1 MLVGRSAECARLRH
15 LIADAREERAA
26 VLVLRG
32 EAGIGK
38 TTLLGFAI
46 EAADGFRVLPVQGHE
61 SEAETPFAGLSWLID
76 PLTPLLPQLP
86 PRQAQALTGALYLG
100 PATGGD
106 RLAVAAA
113 TLTLLAAAADEQ
125 GLLIAVDDAHWLDM
139 PSLEAIVFA
148 ARRLQAEPIAVM
160 LTARPPE
167 EVPAEVNR
175 LLEALPELTVTG
187 LDPGSARELLAAQ
200 HLGVSLQVLTERVA
214 DAAGNPLALLELSA
228 LGELALPIGPLR
240 IGQRLERTFGRR
252 VAALLPSTRQ
262 AMLLL
267 AAAGASAADVLN
279 QALGLQDLSVADL
292 EPAETAGLLVVD
304 RGNVR
309 FQHPLVRSALYQ
321 LASPAERRAAHR
333 ALAVVFR
340 SLPTPR
346 AQEHYA
352 CHLAAAT
359 VGPDE
364 SVAAALASAAEA
376 ATVRRSYATAVDLHE
391 RSARLSQPGDI
402 RARRLLKAAHLC
414 FAAGRQNVGLMLLR
428 QVLEETNDWRLRAES
443 QHLRCRIEMWGG
455 QPVVGRDRLMAE
467 SDRVEAADAAWSAI
481 MRAQAALMSV
491 TLGEQPLAS
500 TAARHAVEL
509 LAKLPDSI
517 TMPVLVIYALT
528 LATEGDVP
536 EARSVLARCEP
547 YLASSDPLA
556 NEQLLLVAALAW
568 ESLEEP
574 TKAVSLLEH
583 AVSSAREASAVGL
596 LPYEL
601 RGLALAQW
609 HRGNW
614 AAAYSHAHEAVGLAE
629 ETGRQTEL
637 PHALVALAGIE
648 AGMGQ
653 AGSCQAHAARAIAL
667 GKQAGTGIFEAHAAN
682 ALALLELGA
691 ANAPE
696 AVRHLEFVGAF
707 AAAHGLRDPVL
718 LNWAGNLVE
727 ALVKAGEPDR
737 SLRAYEVVITE
748 AEQTE
753 RPTELAVAAR
763 CQGLLAKDEEAMEKA
778 FAEALAW
785 HARAVQPFQ
794 EARTRLL
801 HGELLRRR
809 RRAGARAELT
819 AALSLFE
826 RLGAGPWSVQAGNE
840 LRATGVTARP
850 RSELRPEQL
859 TPQEL
864 RIALAI
870 AEGATNV
877 EAAAQLFVSAKTVE
891 YHLSSV
897 YRKLGIR
904 SRTQLVR
911 LLTDSSAEVMARSS
925 S

>member
-1 MLVGRSAECARLRH
+1 M
-15 LIADAREERAA
+15 
-26 VLVLRG
+26 
-32 EAGIGK
+32 
-38 TTLLGFAI
+38 
-46 EAADGFRVLPVQGHE
+46 
-61 SEAETPFAGLSWLID
+61 
-76 PLTPLLPQLP
+76 
-86 PRQAQALTGALYLG
+86 
-100 PATGGD
+100 
-106 RLAVAAA
+106 
-113 TLTLLAAAADEQ
+113 
-125 GLLIAVDDAHWLDM
+125 
-139 PSLEAIVFA
+139 
-148 ARRLQAEPIAVM
+148 
-160 LTARPPE
+160 
-167 EVPAEVNR
+167 
-175 LLEALPELTVTG
+175 
-187 LDPGSARELLAAQ
+187 
-200 HLGVSLQVLTERVA
+200 
-214 DAAGNPLALLELSA
+214 
-228 LGELALPIGPLR
+228 
-240 IGQRLERTFGRR
+240 
-252 VAALLPSTRQ
+252 
-262 AMLLL
+262 
-267 AAAGASAADVLN
+267 
-279 QALGLQDLSVADL
+279 
-292 EPAETAGLLVVD
+292 
-304 RGNVR
+304 
-309 FQHPLVRSALYQ
+309 
-321 LASPAERRAAHR
+321 
-333 ALAVVFR
+333 
-340 SLPTPR
+340 
-346 AQEHYA
+346 
-352 CHLAAAT
+352 
-359 VGPDE
+359 
-364 SVAAALASAAEA
+364 
-376 ATVRRSYATAVDLHE
+376 E
-391 RSARLSQPGDI
+391 RSAQAESSPETS

-414 FAAGRQNVGLMLLR
+414 SRAPANVGLMLLR

-443 QHLRCRIEMWGG
+443 QHLRCRIEMWRRT
-455 QPVVGRDRLMAE
+455 PVVGRDRLMAE

-481 MRAQAALMSV
+481 MRAQAALISV

-629 ETGRQTEL
+629 ETGSGRPSCRTL
-637 PHALVALAGIE
+637 WWHSPASRRGWGSRKLPTRPARSPWASKRAPACSSPHAA
-648 AGMGQ
+648 
-653 AGSCQAHAARAIAL
+653 
-667 GKQAGTGIFEAHAAN
+667 K

-727 ALVKAGEPDR
+727 ALVEAGDR
-737 SLRAYEVVITE
+737 IVSLRAYEVVITE

-809 RRAGARAELT
+809 GTRRRARGIHRRPVIV
-819 AALSLFE
+819 E
-826 RLGAGPWSVQAGNE
+826 RLGAGPWSVQARNE

-850 RSELRPEQL
+850 RSRSSRPEQL

-864 RIALAI
+864 RMRPGHRGRGHQRRGCRSAI
-870 AEGATNV
+870 
-877 EAAAQLFVSAKTVE
+877 VSAKTVE
-891 YHLSSV
+891 V
-897 YRKLGIR
+897 PPV
-904 SRTQLVR
+904 QR
-911 LLTDSSAEVMARSS
+911 LPQAGDRLAHPARSAS
-925 S
+925 HRQLC